1 MQVDSG
7 LPGVLIAACFIILGL
22 VSIPLQYQSFWSRAG
37 WCGQSPSCRVS
48 LTRADKLWSRYNG
61 SIEIFNSYGA
71 GAAHLDSGR
80 TSAARTIVQST
91 CFPTDVF
98 IFALFPLIW

>member
-1 MQVDSG
+1 MLYNSWPRQH
-7 LPGVLIAACFIILGL
+7 
-22 VSIPLQYQSFWSRAG
+22 PLQYQSFSVVW
-37 WCGQSPSCRVS
+37 QSPSCRVS